1 MHCCFWLET
10 STVAFRTVL
19 DELLCF
25 FLTLNLTSFQYFCQ
39 ESFFFCFLVCFSTK
53 ICPENSREN
62 PAKSAVFSAK
72 FPLKS
77 REISLFFPANY
88 QKPCQKA
95 SILYEDKVAGCH
107 QSNRREGSKTCNC
120 SRHKE
125 VHDCQGKSNQIIGNV
140 ASESK
145 SKQLF
150 NNQRTR
156 RPKVNR
162 FSAHRKPK
170 ILNPQTRNPSSLC
183 VMLIIGYH
191 IANPIGKG
199 HFVQS
204 RKKERFCKANGCTSK
219 HSTFLHSCTK

>member
-1 MHCCFWLET
+1 
-10 STVAFRTVL
+10 
-19 DELLCF
+19 
-25 FLTLNLTSFQYFCQ
+25 
-39 ESFFFCFLVCFSTK
+39 
-53 ICPENSREN
+53 
-62 PAKSAVFSAK
+62 
-72 FPLKS
+72 LKS
-77 REISLFFPANY
+77 REISLFSPRIIRSPVKRLPYYTRIKWQDAINQIVEREARHATVADIKKFTTA
-88 QKPCQKA
+88 KA
-95 SILYEDKVAGCH
+95 RAASH
-107 QSNRREGSKTCNC
+107 
-120 SRHKE
+120 
-125 VHDCQGKSNQIIGNV
+125 QIIGNI

-191 IANPIGKG
+191 IANPLGKG
-199 HFVQS
+199 HFVHS
-204 RKKERFCKANGCTSK
+204 CKKKRFCKARGCTSK